1 MKKKKHFLIRYIL
14 KDKQVIIKT
23 QNQSA
28 ANTYVM
34 TKSFSIE
41 LGLFVYIRIF
51 QGRIHEL
58 FMMFLYNVQFVHLS
72 IEPTHISRYY
82 LCSMFLFFELYSST
96 TYTQVGK
103 LIYNIIQSMHTLIQQ
118 KRKGFFTNLMTFASK
133 QKRKKHTEYTQCAKS
148 DFLYV

>member
-1 MKKKKHFLIRYIL
+1 MKKKTFSN
-14 KDKQVIIKT
+14 QVHIKR
-23 QNQSA
+23 QAGNYQNLNQSA

-82 LCSMFLFFELYSST
+82 YLCSMFLFFELYSST
-96 TYTQVGK
+96 TYT
-103 LIYNIIQSMHTLIQQ
+103 
-118 KRKGFFTNLMTFASK
+118 
-133 QKRKKHTEYTQCAKS
+133 
-148 DFLYV
+148 